1 MSIRYYFD
9 GIDKDKHWKS
19 FCSYVFKRTGKAKSG
34 ILTPHLT
41 YLDISSILKEYSGVY
56 IWKNI
61 DEKGEIL
68 EFDTSEDLLIFKL
81 TFN

>member
-1 MSIRYYFD
+1 MSVRYYFD
-9 GIDKDKHWKS
+9 GIDKDKHWNS
-19 FCSYVFKRTGKAKSG
+19 FCSYVRKRLNITSVG
-34 ILTPHLT
+34 ILIPHLK
-41 YLDISSILKEYSGVY
+41 YEDISYVLEEYNGVY